1 MEVYP
6 KIYIH
11 TEGSWD
17 KEGIAKY
24 GYTGPNQNSME
35 KRKYD
40 SHEQHSYIK
49 LILTGFK
56 IDITNDYNL
65 GYKEL
70 DDIITLFLNEPKII
84 EQLENSYDCVFTYGK
99 RLEQYKV
106 ENGGGTEFIKKEGL
120 ETLYNFIEFEFPK
133 LGLKVIRY
141 TEDEINIKNE
151 KKRLE
156 IKGLKANKEKLRNE
170 ILEKLR
176 KKLKKKEM
184 ERKKKPVARG
194 IQNDILKIDYF
205 KYNDEG
211 TLIIP
216 CGVGKSIL
224 SLFLNEQVKSKKT
237 IIGVPSLNLV
247 GQFKTECEK
256 FTDRKNILCVGSNY
270 ETNIKNIINFLEG
283 DGIIITTY
291 HSAKKILSLDIEFD
305 FKIGDECHHLVGE
318 KFKPSKSEIKEISD
332 FKKFLEIKSKKS
344 LFMTAT
350 PKFIKEYNNKE
361 GTSMDNEK
369 IFGKIIYKESVK
381 WAIENKY
388 ITDYYLEVIRNTE
401 NELDNIIEDIGINV
415 EHKELFFSALMSLKS
430 IERNSKLTHLLVYA
444 NTIESADI
452 VEFYIKQILEKK
464 LISIPCENIYHKSLH
479 SQVKDFNI
487 EREKK
492 EFTNSKYGIISCV
505 QIFGEG
511 VDIPKLNGVVVA
523 EHMESEI
530 RIVQSLLRPHRKEEG
545 NPDKEAFIICPYI
558 DNSDGLN
565 NKSFNK
571 VKQIVKEM
579 RNCDDQISSK
589 INLTEFK
596 KRPETINPKLTI
608 LPELIEGDCTN
619 LKILKTRLRKAKCLA
634 SELSEEEEDYLLSQ
648 EINKANNIISKQEYL
663 EDRDRVLFIENPEGY
678 FKKHALWKGWY
689 DFLGIEIKNFIQ
701 TKDEWIRF
709 CKEKNVK
716 SVDMYNKLCKEYSQ
730 LPREPSELYL
740 GFTNICNELGLFS
753 RRR

>member
-1 MEVYP
+1 MDEFS

-11 TEGSWD
+11 GRSWD

-24 GYTGPNQNSME
+24 GYTGPKQNSME

-49 LILTGFK
+49 LIFAGFK
-56 IDITNDYNL
+56 IFITNDYNL
-65 GYKEL
+65 GYKEF
-70 DDIITLFLNEPKII
+70 DDIIKLFINKPEII
-84 EQLENSYDCVFTYGK
+84 EELENGYDCYFTYGR

-133 LGLKVIRY
+133 LGLKVVRY
-141 TEDEINIKNE
+141 TDDEINVMNE
-151 KKRLE
+151 KKKLE
-156 IKGLKANKEKLRNE
+156 IKGLKATEERLRNE
-170 ILEKLR
+170 KLEKLR
-176 KKLKKKEM
+176 KELKKKEM
-184 ERKKKPVARG
+184 ERKKKPIARG
-194 IQNDILKIDYF
+194 IQQDILNLNYF
-205 KYNDEG
+205 KHNNIG
-211 TLIIP
+211 TLILP
-216 CGVGKSIL
+216 CGIGKSIT
-224 SLFLNEQVKSKKT
+224 SLFLNDQVKSKKT

-247 GQFKTECEK
+247 GQFRKECLK
-256 FTDRKNILCVGSNY
+256 FMDQKNILCVGSNY
-270 ETNIKNIINFLEG
+270 ETNIKTITKFLEG
-283 DGIIITTY
+283 NGVIITTY
-291 HSAKKILSLDIEFD
+291 HSAKKILAEGIEFD

-318 KFKPSKSEIKEISD
+318 KFKPSKDEHKEISD

-350 PKFIKEYNNKE
+350 PKFIKEYNDKD

-369 IFGKIIYKESVK
+369 IFGKVIYRESVK
-381 WAIENKY
+381 WAIENNY

-401 NELDNIIEDIGINV
+401 LELDSIIEDIGINV
-415 EHKELFFSALMSLKS
+415 EHKELFFSALMTLKS
-430 IERNSKLTHLLVYA
+430 LERNSKLTHLLIYA

-452 VEFYIKQILEKK
+452 VEFYVKQILEKK
-464 LISIPCENIYHKSLH
+464 IISIPSENIYHKSLH
-479 SQVKDFNI
+479 SKVKDFNI
-487 EREKK
+487 EKEKK
-492 EFTNSKYGIISCV
+492 EFTDSKYGIISCV

-545 NPDKEAFIICPYI
+545 NPDKEAFIICPFI
-558 DNSDGLN
+558 DNSNELN

-571 VKQIVKEM
+571 VKQIVKQM
-579 RNCDDQISSK
+579 RICDDGISLK

-596 KRPETINPKLTI
+596 KRDGHSNPKPNI
-608 LPELIEGDCTN
+608 LPELVEGDGTN
-619 LKILKTRLRKAKCLA
+619 LKILKTRLRKAKCLD
-634 SELSEEEEDYLLSQ
+634 SNLSDEEEDYLLCQ

-663 EDRDRVLFIENPEGY
+663 EDRDMEIENPEAY

-689 DFLGIEIKNFIQ
+689 DFLSIDTKNFIK
-701 TKDEWIRF
+701 TKDEWVKF
-709 CKEKNVK
+709 CQDKNVK
-716 SVDMYNKLCKEYSQ
+716 SVEMYKKLCEEYPQ

-740 GFTNICNELGLFS
+740 GFTNIGNELGLFS